1 VRLVTRLRHL
11 WLNLT
16 RRTRVDEALDNELRA
31 YVDLLTAEYE
41 SRGLA
46 PAAARRNAL
55 VDVGGVERVKDAAR
69 DEWIGAAVA
78 TGLRELRYALRSLR
92 GAPGFV
98 GTSVAT
104 LALGIGGASAVFTVV
119 NGVLL
124 RPLPYPHAE
133 RLVDLS
139 HTLAVAGVMHVG
151 QSDATFFLYQRD
163 NRVFTDVGIYRA
175 TSVNLHAGTEGAN
188 EAGASQRVSA
198 ALATPS
204 VFRVLGAAPIHGRGL
219 GDADAIPGAPPVAVI
234 SQQLWEN
241 AFGSDPAILGR
252 QVAIDGVDR
261 EVIGIAPKTFHYPA
275 EQTQL
280 WLPLVLDPAHTNS
293 AAFDFQGIARL
304 KDGVTI
310 ANAAADLQRL
320 LPQVPVVYPGR
331 LTAAA
336 ITVTKMRTQVELLRD
351 VMVGGV
357 SKILW
362 LVLSAVGLLLL
373 LACANVANLFLARVE
388 GRQREFAVRRALGA
402 GRLLL
407 LQTSLGEALVLSCVG
422 GALGIVLA
430 ALGVK
435 FLQQVPI
442 GASIPRLAEVHVDG
456 IVITFAL
463 AVSCAAALAVS
474 ALPAI
479 RLSRASLTS
488 LMSADG
494 RTSTGV
500 RVRHGVRR
508 ALVVS
513 QVALALVLVSGAAL
527 FARSFQRLSAVNPGF
542 DADHALAFRLAIP
555 AATYP
560 TTSDAAE
567 TVVAALRALRALPGV
582 IGAGAASRLP
592 LDAESTADSAVL
604 VEDHP
609 RQPGTI
615 PAVMP
620 MMFVTPGYFR
630 SMGIP
635 LVAGRLFGDPDP
647 SLDPA
652 RIARELLVSEAF
664 ALRYWTAAEA
674 VGKRIRMNPTD
685 PWSTIVGV
693 VGSTHDAGLA
703 KPAVAEVYSQLV
715 STAANGKA
723 WTPRDVA
730 FVLRTSGD
738 AADISAGVRSAVRSV
753 APALPVY
760 RLIALRS
767 LLQDAEARTTFTVML
782 LGIAAVVA
790 LMIGTMGIYGVVAFL
805 VALRTREIGLRL
817 ALGAQP
823 SDVRRMIVR
832 RALADA
838 AIGVAVGVGG
848 AIALTQGLA
857 TLLYSVKPTDP
868 VSLLSAGALLLLTAL
883 VASWIPAR
891 RAARLEPATA
901 LREA

>member
-1 VRLVTRLRHL
+1 MLLIAGIRH
-11 WLNLT
+11 
-16 RRTRVDEALDNELRA
+16 
-31 YVDLLTAEYE
+31 
-41 SRGLA
+41 
-46 PAAARRNAL
+46 AARRLA
-55 VDVGGVERVKDAAR
+55 RTPAFTAA
-69 DEWIGAAVA
+69 A
-78 TGLRELRYALRSLR
+78 TL
-92 GAPGFV
+92 
-98 GTSVAT
+98 T

-124 RPLPYPHAE
+124 RPLPYQHADQ
-133 RLVDLS
+133 LVDLS
-139 HTLAVAGVMHVG
+139 HTLQVGGGMHVD
-151 QSDATFFLYQRD
+151 QSDATYLLYQRD

-175 TSVNLHAGTEGAN
+175 TSVNMHAGAVGAN
-188 EAGASQRVSA
+188 TTDATRVLA

-204 VFRVLGAAPIHGRGL
+204 VFRVLGAATVHGRGL
-219 GDADAIPGAPPVAVI
+219 NDGDATPGAPAVALI
-234 SQQLWEN
+234 SQQLWAN

-252 QVAIDGVDR
+252 RIAIDGVDR
-261 EVIGIAPKTFHYPA
+261 QIVGVTPKGFHFPS
-275 EQTQL
+275 ERTQL
-280 WLPLVLDPAHTNS
+280 WLPLAIDPARTNS

-310 ANAAADLQRL
+310 AAATADLQRL

-336 ITVTKMRTQVELLRD
+336 IAVTKMRAEAASFRD
-351 VMVGGV
+351 VIVGGV

-362 LVLSAVGLLLL
+362 VVLGAVGLLLL
-373 LACANVANLFLARVE
+373 LACANVANLFLARAE

-407 LQTSLGEALVLSCVG
+407 LQTSLGEALVLSGVG

-430 ALGVK
+430 AVGMS
-435 FLQQVPI
+435 FLQQVPM
-442 GASIPRLAEVHVDG
+442 GASIPRLGEIHVDG
-456 IVITFAL
+456 FVVAVTI
-463 AVSCAAALAVS
+463 AVSCVAALAVS
-474 ALPAI
+474 ALPAV

-488 LMSADG
+488 LMGADG
-494 RTSTGV
+494 RSSTGS

-513 QVALALVLVSGAAL
+513 QVALALMLVSGAAL

-542 DADHALAFRLAIP
+542 DADHALAFRLAMP
-555 AATYP
+555 AVAYP
-560 TTSDAAE
+560 TTGDAAG
-567 TVVAALRALRALPGV
+567 TVLAALGALRAVPGV
-582 IGAGAASRLP
+582 TSVGAASRLP

-609 RQPGTI
+609 REPGTI

-620 MMFVTPGYFR
+620 MMFVTPDYFR

-652 RIARELLVSEAF
+652 NAPREVMVSEAF

-703 KPAVAEVYSQLV
+703 KPAVAEVYNQFV

-730 FVLRTSGD
+730 FVLRTSVN
-738 AADISAGVRSAVRSV
+738 AADVSAAVRSAVRSV

-767 LLQDAEARTTFTVML
+767 LLQDAEARTTFTVL
-782 LGIAAVVA
+782 LLSIAAVVA
-790 LMIGTMGIYGVVAFL
+790 LVIGTMGIYGVVAFL

-823 SDVRRMIVR
+823 SDVRRMVVR
-832 RALADA
+832 LALVDA
-838 AIGVAVGVGG
+838 AIGVAVGLGG
-848 AIALTQGLA
+848 AVALTRGLS
-857 TLLYSVKPTDP
+857 TLLFAVKPTDP
-868 VSLLSAGALLLLTAL
+868 VSLAAAGGLLLLTAL

-891 RAARLEPATA
+891 RAARLDPAIA
-901 LREA
+901 LRDE

>member
-1 VRLVTRLRHL
+1 MS
-11 WLNLT
+11 
-16 RRTRVDEALDNELRA
+16 
-31 YVDLLTAEYE
+31 LLTGI
-41 SRGLA
+41 RH
-46 PAAARRNAL
+46 AARRL
-55 VDVGGVERVKDAAR
+55 AR
-69 DEWIGAAVA
+69 
-78 TGLRELRYALRSLR
+78 T
-92 GAPGFV
+92 PGF
-98 GTSVAT
+98 TAAAT
-104 LALGIGGASAVFTVV
+104 LTLAFGIGGASAVFTVV

-139 HTLAVAGVMHVG
+139 HTLAVGGVMHVG
-151 QSDATFFLYQRD
+151 QSDATYLLYQRD
-163 NRVFTDVGIYRA
+163 NRVFTAVGIYRA
-175 TSVNLHAGTEGAN
+175 TSVNMHAGTEV
-188 EAGASQRVSA
+188 ASTTDATQRISA
-198 ALATPS
+198 ALASPS
-204 VFRVLGAAPIHGRGL
+204 VFRVLSVATVRGRGL
-219 GDADAIPGAPPVAVI
+219 RDADAAPGAPAVAVI

-252 QVAIDGVDR
+252 HIAIDGMER
-261 EVIGIAPKTFHYPA
+261 EIVGVTPRTFHFPA

-304 KDGVTI
+304 DNGVTI
-310 ANAAADLQRL
+310 AEAAADLQRL

-336 ITVTKMRTQVELLRD
+336 ITVTRMRAEAASFRD

-357 SKILW
+357 SRILW
-362 LVLSAVGLLLL
+362 LVLGAVGLLLL
-373 LACANVANLFLARVE
+373 LACANVANLFLARAE

-407 LQTSLGEALVLSCVG
+407 LRTSLGEALVLSGVG
-422 GALGIVLA
+422 GALGIVFA
-430 ALGVK
+430 AIGVK
-435 FLQQVPI
+435 FFQQLPM
-442 GASIPRLAEVHVDG
+442 GASIPRLGEIHVDG
-456 IVITFAL
+456 FVIAFTIAASCVA
-463 AVSCAAALAVS
+463 AVAVS

-488 LMSADG
+488 LMGADG
-494 RTSTGV
+494 RTSTGS

-542 DADHALAFRLAIP
+542 DADHALAFRLAMP
-555 AATYP
+555 AAAYP
-560 TTSDAAE
+560 TANDAAA
-567 TVVAALRALRALPGV
+567 TVVAALRALRAVPGV
-582 IGAGAASRLP
+582 LNAGAASRLP

-615 PAVMP
+615 PDVLP

-647 SLDPA
+647 SIDPSQ
-652 RIARELLVSEAF
+652 IARDVMVSEAF

-703 KPAVAEVYSQLV
+703 KPAVEEVYNQLV

-730 FVLRTSGD
+730 FVLRTSGN
-738 AADISAGVRSAVRSV
+738 AGEMSALVRSAVRSV

-767 LLQDAEARTTFTVML
+767 LLQDAEARTTFTVL
-782 LGIAAVVA
+782 LLSIAAVLA
-790 LMIGTMGIYGVVAFL
+790 LVIGTMGIYGVVAFL

-823 SDVRRMIVR
+823 SDVRRMVVR
-832 RALADA
+832 RALLDA
-838 AIGVAVGVGG
+838 AIGVAVGIGG
-848 AIALTQGLA
+848 AITLTRGLS
-857 TLLYSVKPTDP
+857 TLLFSVKPTDP
-868 VSLLSAGALLLLTAL
+868 VSLLSAGALLLLTAM

-891 RAARLEPATA
+891 RAARLDPAMA
-901 LREA
+901 LRDE